1 MGRITHVSRRCL
13 ISDARQAYPANV
25 YPQDSTA
32 VSLAHVTAG
41 DIMTSPVIT
50 VLADASTQQVAD
62 TLTRHRIS
70 AAPVVRLTLAHPQ
83 GFDNVSC
90 GVAISFA
97 LRCSL
102 ISVGKLIYGFNVS
115 VDGYIADAQG
125 NIDWTD
131 PSEELHQYW
140 NDFERETALSF
151 YGRRLYEL
159 MSAYWPTADK
169 APDATP
175 LIVDFAHIWRDMPK
189 VVFSRTLESV
199 DWNSRLERGDP
210 VEVVTKL
217 KAETDGRLEVAG
229 ATLAAPIVQAGLVDE
244 YWIVVTPTAVGGGT
258 PFFPTLPSWISLRLL
273 ENRTFPGGTV
283 LLRYE
288 AKHD

>member
-1 MGRITHVSRRCL
+1 M
-13 ISDARQAYPANV
+13 
-25 YPQDSTA
+25 
-32 VSLAHVTAG
+32 
-41 DIMTSPVIT
+41 
-50 VLADASTQQVAD
+50 
-62 TLTRHRIS
+62 
-70 AAPVVRLTLAHPQ
+70 
-83 GFDNVSC
+83 
-90 GVAISFA
+90 SFA

-102 ISVGKLIYGFNVS
+102 ICMGKLIYGFNVS

-125 NIDWTD
+125 NIDWSD

-159 MSAYWPTADK
+159 MSAYWPTADED
-169 APDATP
+169 PDATP

-244 YWIVVTPTAVGGGT
+244 YRIVVTPTAVGGGT

>member
-1 MGRITHVSRRCL
+1 MVDGV
-13 ISDARQAYPANV
+13 AM
-25 YPQDSTA
+25 
-32 VSLAHVTAG
+32 SLA
-41 DIMTSPVIT
+41 I
-50 VLADASTQQVAD
+50 
-62 TLTRHRIS
+62 RR
-70 AAPVVRLTLAHPQ
+70 
-83 GFDNVSC
+83 
-90 GVAISFA
+90 
-97 LRCSL
+97 SL
-102 ISVGKLIYGFNVS
+102 NWVGKLIYGFTVS

-125 NIDWTD
+125 SIDWSD

-159 MSAYWPTADK
+159 MSDYWPTADA

-175 LIVDFAHIWRDMPK
+175 LIVDFAQIWRDMPK

-210 VEVVTKL
+210 VKVVTKL
-217 KAETDGRLEVAG
+217 KAETEGSLEVAG

-244 YWIVVTPTAVGGGT
+244 FRIVIAPIAVGGGT
-258 PFFPTLPSWISLRLL
+258 PFFPALPSWIALRLVD
-273 ENRTFPGGTV
+273 NRTFPGGTV

-288 AKHD
+288 AR